1 MSVRSEIQLLDPLYG
16 EIVLAHPLTDLL
28 RTPVVQRL
36 RDVRLSNI
44 DSLVMPGISNIS
56 RYEHAIGTTYLA
68 SRIGFY
74 NRLGREEAWILQ
86 ASAML
91 HDATITA
98 FGHLVE
104 EAFNYIN
111 NQYDHEMKMSL
122 LLQDPNITE
131 LGGID
136 LQVYLGHEAGIRTW
150 SQKIFKAEAEDCL
163 VEIANALRGK
173 GRFGC
178 CIAGDIDLDNLD
190 NLVRIA
196 FHMGLPV
203 DKDLPVQ
210 IAAEIIDTDK
220 NDGIIFSE
228 KSINLIKQWLALRW
242 SVYEHLM
249 LSRNDFVGKV
259 MLIYATILAY
269 THGKLGLPEYAW
281 ILSDRRLIHHL
292 LESKD
297 REISR
302 TVRAWLVHDL
312 WPLADLLWMRGE
324 PPSFA
329 STYAYADVITK
340 AMGRP
345 CFAYR
350 IQDKRVRALK
360 FRIKS
365 GEIIELGYMPDQWL
379 LGVASSKRQDFSAAE
394 NLHIRQLACEFFG
407 TDCIGRADERA
418 PEALSLFE

>member
-1 MSVRSEIQLLDPLYG
+1 MSARSEIRLLDPLYG
-16 EIVLAHPLTDLL
+16 EIILAHPLADLL
-28 RTPVVQRL
+28 RAPVIQRL

-74 NRLGREEAWILQ
+74 NRLGREEAWVLQ

-104 EAFNYIN
+104 EAFNYISE
-111 NQYDHEMKMSL
+111 QYDHETKMSL
-122 LLQDPNITE
+122 LLQRPNTYE

-136 LQVYLGHEAGIRTW
+136 LQIYLGHEAGIREW
-150 SQKIFKAEAEDCL
+150 AQKIFKADAEKYL
-163 VEIANALRGK
+163 VDIVNALKGE
-173 GRFGC
+173 GRFGR

-203 DKDLPVQ
+203 DRELPVR
-210 IAAEIIDTDK
+210 IAAEILGTDET
-220 NDGIIFSE
+220 GSTTFSE
-228 KSINLIKQWLALRW
+228 KSITLIKQWLTLRW
-242 SVYEHLM
+242 TVYEHLM
-249 LSRNDFVGKV
+249 LSRDDFIGKV
-259 MLIYATILAY
+259 MLIYAIVLAY
-269 THGKLGLPEYAW
+269 TRGELGLPEYAW
-281 ILSDRRLIHHL
+281 TLSDRKLIEHL
-292 LESKD
+292 LQHKD
-297 REISR
+297 SEISR

-329 STYAYADVITK
+329 RTYGFADEATK

-350 IQDKRVRALK
+350 IRDKRVRALK
-360 FRIKS
+360 FQIES
-365 GEIIELGYMPDQWL
+365 GEIIELGDTPKQWL
-379 LGVASSKRQDFSAAE
+379 LGVASSKRQDFSAAA
-394 NLHIRQLACEFFG
+394 NRRIRQLACEFFE
-407 TDCIGRADERA
+407 TECIGRADERM